1 MMPVPTMTIEAMRH
15 KTNKFEILRS
25 FMAGIIGPTVAMVN
39 IIMVMSRAHFS
50 IFNRG
55 GWESVKMNTA

>member
-1 MMPVPTMTIEAMRH
+1 
-15 KTNKFEILRS
+15 
-25 FMAGIIGPTVAMVN
+25 MAGIIGPTVVMVN
-39 IIMVMSRAHFS
+39 IIMVMRRAHFS

>member
-1 MMPVPTMTIEAMRH
+1 
-15 KTNKFEILRS
+15 
-25 FMAGIIGPTVAMVN
+25 MAGIIGPTVVMAN

-55 GWESVKMNTA
+55 GWESVKMNTVSNVID